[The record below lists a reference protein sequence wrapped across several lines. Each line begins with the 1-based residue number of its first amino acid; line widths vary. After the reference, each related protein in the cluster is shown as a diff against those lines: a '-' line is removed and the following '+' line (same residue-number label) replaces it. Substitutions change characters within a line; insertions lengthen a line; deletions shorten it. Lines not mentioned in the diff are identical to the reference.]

1 MIDTEKMGKL
11 IQLPLEVM
19 LKNNVAI
26 SYFIDYMS
34 AIGGGCQAYI
44 FFYLNVEGW
53 KVMAEQQ
60 IQAMELDTI
69 LRESGQE
76 IEPGK
81 EMSPEHKRNLQDQM
95 RDAAQS
101 IYEEYLSEKASPQL
115 KIDETAIK
123 RLVFKIRSENPQ
135 SEWFDE
141 VQARVYDKLSK
152 EEKFLDSF
160 RQSYGYIKLL
170 KELSCEE
177 HDFLKPMEDEATGS
191 DQAGGGSSSG
201 GGCDDQSIYDSL
213 SLNSYDSSTG
223 PSHPVENGDPASIYS
238 PKNRRSH
245 RGHRRTSSSVSDIS
259 LPSQQPPGGHRRTD
273 SNVSSGHRRT
283 DSNASDNIASNVG
296 HQQVWPLKQSCPPP
310 ILG

>member
-76 IEPGK
+76 IEAGK

-141 VQARVYDKLSK
+141 VQVWSLTQLYSVDFSQSRIGVKKGRFQQTPNQGL
-152 EEKFLDSF
+152 
-160 RQSYGYIKLL
+160 RQLL
-170 KELSCEE
+170 L
-177 HDFLKPMEDEATGS
+177 
-191 DQAGGGSSSG
+191 
-201 GGCDDQSIYDSL
+201 
-213 SLNSYDSSTG
+213 
-223 PSHPVENGDPASIYS
+223 PVSWD
-238 PKNRRSH
+238 H
-245 RGHRRTSSSVSDIS
+245 R
-259 LPSQQPPGGHRRTD
+259 
-273 SNVSSGHRRT
+273 
-283 DSNASDNIASNVG
+283 A
-296 HQQVWPLKQSCPPP
+296 
-310 ILG
+310 

>member
-1 MIDTEKMGKL
+1 M

-213 SLNSYDSSTG
+213 SLNSYDSGANFSNEQSG
-223 PSHPVENGDPASIYS
+223 SIYS
-238 PKNRRSH
+238 PTARR
-245 RGHRRTSSSVSDIS
+245 HRRTSSGVSDIS
-259 LPSQQPPGGHRRTD
+259 LGHKRTDSSGSSSIPPPSSHRRTGSNVSSGMAGGHRRTD
-273 SNVSSGHRRT
+273 SNVSNPGQRR
-283 DSNASDNIASNVG
+283 DSR
-296 HQQVWPLKQSCPPP
+296 
-310 ILG
+310 